1 MTEAALPSLETEDT
15 SAPAE
20 PKARNPLSLAARPD
34 AAVSLVVLILAVV
47 IALLAPWIAP
57 HDPVVQKLNEGL
69 KPPVFLEGAIPTHY
83 LGTDGLGRDLLSY
96 IMYGFR
102 ISLTVGLAS
111 VIISTILGV
120 TLGVWAGYRGGLV
133 DTVIMR
139 LADFQLTLPTVL
151 VALAV
156 IAIFGSGVGKLI
168 LLIGITHWAVYG
180 RTVRGS
186 VLATREREFVEA
198 AQSIGVKPFMIILRH
213 ILPSVMTP
221 ILIISA
227 VELPRVMLLE
237 STLSF
242 LGLGVPP
249 TVPSLGGAIA
259 HGYEFLFSGYWW
271 LTVLP
276 GLALMIVVIAINLL
290 GDWLRDVFDP
300 RIQR

>member
-1 MTEAALPSLETEDT
+1 MDEKSPVK
-15 SAPAE
+15 PR
-20 PKARNPLSLAARPD
+20 KNQLSLASRPD
-34 AAVSLVVLILAVV
+34 AAVSLAIIVVSVLA
-47 IALLAPWIAP
+47 ALLSPWIAP
-57 HDPVVQKLNEGL
+57 HDPNAHKLLQAL
-69 KPPVFLEGAIPTHY
+69 KPPAFMAGAIPGHL
-83 LGTDGLGRDLLSY
+83 LGTDGLGRDVLSY
-96 IMYGFR
+96 IIYGFR
-102 ISLTVGLAS
+102 ISLMVGVSS
-111 VIISTILGV
+111 VLISTIIGV
-120 TLGVWAGYRGGLV
+120 SLGVWAGYKGGKV
-133 DTVIMR
+133 DTIIMR

-168 LLIGITHWAVYG
+168 LLIGISHWAVYG

-186 VLATREREFVEA
+186 VLSVKESDFVEGA
-198 AQSIGVKPFMIILRH
+198 RALGARTSTLIFRH
-213 ILPSVMTP
+213 ILPSIMTP

-259 HGYEFLFSGYWW
+259 HGYEFLLSGYWW

-276 GLALMIVVIAINLL
+276 GFTLMIVVIAINLL

-300 RIQR
+300 RVQN